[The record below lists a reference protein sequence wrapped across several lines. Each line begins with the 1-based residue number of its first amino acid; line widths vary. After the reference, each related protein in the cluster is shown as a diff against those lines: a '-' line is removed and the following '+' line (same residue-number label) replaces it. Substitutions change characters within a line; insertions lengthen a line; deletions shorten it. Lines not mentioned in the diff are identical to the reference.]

1 MRPVPAQD
9 RVEGSVEL
17 GQGPDQLQLLLGVG
31 GKYVDGDHYGHAED
45 DRVLDLFLQV
55 GETFLNLKKYQTK
68 VITDRLNW

>member
-1 MRPVPAQD
+1 MRPVPTQD

-31 GKYVDGDHYGHAED
+31 GEHVDGNHHRNAED
-45 DRVLDLFLQV
+45 DCVLDLFLQV